1 MMVAL
6 TANFQGVGTGEEAEV
21 GLDGEEGADSEM
33 RAWRMWFLMDAGSVR
48 GAQRQYCCGG
58 GEGGGKSHTQ

>member
-6 TANFQGVGTGEEAEV
+6 TANFQGVGAGEEAEV

-33 RAWRMWFLMDAGSVR
+33 RARRMWFLMDAGSVR
-48 GAQRQYCCGG
+48 GQYCLLE
-58 GEGGGKSHTQ
+58 GEGGKSHTQ

>member
-21 GLDGEEGADSEM
+21 GVDGEEGADSEM
-33 RAWRMWFLMDAGSVR
+33 RAWRMWFLIDAG
-48 GAQRQYCCGG
+48 
-58 GEGGGKSHTQ
+58 